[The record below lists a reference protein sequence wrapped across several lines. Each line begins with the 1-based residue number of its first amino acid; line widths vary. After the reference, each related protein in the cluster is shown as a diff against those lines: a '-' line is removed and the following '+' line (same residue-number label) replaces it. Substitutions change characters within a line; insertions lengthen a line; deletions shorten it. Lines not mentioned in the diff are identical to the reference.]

1 MSNKKLI
8 LGIAAGA
15 AALAVVGVI
24 LKRKGYLDNI
34 STGEFGNNL
43 KDKYGSI
50 KESAKKKF
58 DDVVHKGEEL
68 ADKFAGSQSQDGTK
82 SASASAN
89 GSSAKGRSTTQQGGM
104 NPATA

>member
-34 STGEFGNNL
+34 SERADEFGAKL
-43 KDKYGSI
+43 TDKFGTL

-68 ADKFAGSQSQDGTK
+68 ADKYAHTTQDTT
-82 SASASAN
+82 SSSSASAN
-89 GSSAKGRSTTQQGGM
+89 GMSKKSSTSQGGI